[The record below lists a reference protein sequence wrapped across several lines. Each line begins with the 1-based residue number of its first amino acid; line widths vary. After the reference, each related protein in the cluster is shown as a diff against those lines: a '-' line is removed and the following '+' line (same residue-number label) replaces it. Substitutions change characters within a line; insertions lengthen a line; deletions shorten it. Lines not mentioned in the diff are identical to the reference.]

1 MPESPPGKLLTVLR
15 FIIGGSA
22 WLAPRMS
29 GRLFGLDVD
38 ANPQAP
44 YLGRLFG
51 VRDAVLGVG
60 LVSTSGDARR
70 LWWRVGIACDVADL
84 AAGLLA
90 GRARELPRGATALV
104 SVTAATAA
112 ALGTAAL
119 ISDDT

>member
-15 FIIGGSA
+15 FVIGGSS
-22 WLAPRMS
+22 WVAPRTA
-29 GRLFGLDVD
+29 GRVFGLDVD

-60 LVSTSGDARR
+60 LLSTRGDARR
-70 LWWRVGIACDVADL
+70 LWWQVGIACDVADL

-90 GRARELPRGATALV
+90 GRARELPRGATAMV
-104 SVTAATAA
+104 SAAAATAA

-119 ISDDT
+119 LSDDT

>member
-15 FIIGGSA
+15 FIIGGSS
-22 WLAPRMS
+22 WLAPRTA
-29 GRLFGLDVD
+29 GRVFGLDVD

-60 LVSTSGDARR
+60 LVATSGDARR

-90 GRARELPRGATALV
+90 GRARELPRASTALV
-104 SVTAATAA
+104 SAAAAMAAGLGAA
-112 ALGTAAL
+112 ALMA
-119 ISDDT
+119 DDA